1 MVKTAFTFNG
11 FVKLE
16 LTPENIHDKMLLE
29 LAFQGREVKVIE
41 QHSDGSIALKILTPE
56 ENQQLTRERGYA
68 SDASTT
74 VAPGTLNVPDR
85 R

>member
-16 LTPENIHDKMLLE
+16 LIPENIQDKMLLE

-41 QHSDGSIALKILTPE
+41 QQVDGKVTLKILAPQE
-56 ENQQLTRERGYA
+56 EPRSVEQ
-68 SDASTT
+68 
-74 VAPGTLNVPDR
+74 
-85 R
+85 

>member
-16 LTPENIHDKMLLE
+16 LTPENIQDKMLLE

-41 QHSDGSIALKILTPE
+41 QQGDGTITLKILTPQE
-56 ENQQLTRERGYA
+56 QQELQK
-68 SDASTT
+68 
-74 VAPGTLNVPDR
+74 
-85 R
+85 